1 MESCSS
7 GALDSQSLIWQR
19 PDMEIPASSL
29 NLRAAPTGGP
39 ESDFPLAGGFGP
51 PCKGA
56 NALLD
61 TANRETVVALARHLG
76 GDDSFRAALADL
88 IAFPTDATDP
98 DAPLQGYL
106 AHVAQGFAAMGFT
119 TESYHSERHPFL
131 LISRI
136 EDQNRPTILGYAHGD
151 TVPGMAGRWAE
162 GRDPWVL
169 SVAQESGNWYGR
181 GIADNKGQML
191 VNMTAM
197 QAVIAARG
205 SLGFNAHILIEMG
218 EEIGSPG
225 LREVCQMLKARLKAE
240 LLIASDG
247 PRIDVATP
255 TLFLGARGV
264 ATFRLELRRRTG
276 GRHSGN
282 FGGALKNP
290 ALELA
295 HALASITDARGAL
308 QVKGWL
314 PDGIPDAARQALAG
328 LTPAGG
334 EIDADWG
341 AQGITPAERIHA
353 WNSAEILA
361 FSAGDTANPVNAI
374 PGLAEAVV
382 QLRYVPGIADD
393 HLGDALRAH
402 LEAHGHGDVTITDHG
417 PRFRASATPVDHP
430 SVGFV
435 AASLAHTHGRPPV
448 ILPSLGGSLP
458 NDIFTEVLGIPTI
471 WVPHS
476 YPGCSQHA
484 PDEHLPATLFPQAA
498 SLMAGLYWDLGTA
511 SKSDLGVG

>member
-1 MESCSS
+1 MLES
-7 GALDSQSLIWQR
+7 ATRDT
-19 PDMEIPASSL
+19 AV
-29 NLRAAPTGGP
+29 NLAR
-39 ESDFPLAGGFGP
+39 ELAG
-51 PCKGA
+51 
-56 NALLD
+56 
-61 TANRETVVALARHLG
+61 
-76 GDDSFRAALADL
+76 DDGFRAALADL
-88 IAFPTDATDP
+88 IAFPTDASKP
-98 DAPLQGYL
+98 DAPLQDYL
-106 AHVAQGFAAMGFT
+106 SHVAQGFAAMGFT
-119 TESYHSERHPFL
+119 TEGFRADGHPFL

-136 EDQNRPTILGYAHGD
+136 EGDDRPTVLGYAHGD

-169 SVAQESGNWYGR
+169 SVDATAGRWYGR

-191 VNMTAM
+191 VNMTAK

-225 LREVCQMLKARLKAE
+225 LRKLCEKLKSRLKAD

-247 PRIDVATP
+247 PRIDAMTP
-255 TLFLGARGV
+255 TLFLGARGG
-264 ATFRLELRRRTG
+264 ASFRLTLRRRTG

-295 HALASITDARGAL
+295 HALACITDAQGAL

-314 PDGIPDAARQALAG
+314 PATIPDAARNALAG

-334 EIDADWG
+334 EVDADWG
-341 AQGITPAERIHA
+341 AAGLTPAERIHA

-361 FSAGDTANPVNAI
+361 FSAGDIAHPVNAI
-374 PGLAEAVV
+374 PDMAEAVV

-393 HLGDALRAH
+393 DLGAALRAH
-402 LEAHGHGDVTITDHG
+402 LDAHGHGDVTIAELG

-430 SVGFV
+430 AVGFA
-435 AASLAHTHGRPPV
+435 AASLARTHGAPPV
-448 ILPSLGGSLP
+448 VLPSLGGSLP

-484 PDEHLPATLFPQAA
+484 PDEHLPSALFPQATG
-498 SLMAGLYWDLGTA
+498 LMAGLYWDLGTA
-511 SKSDLGVG
+511 STSALGLG